1 MDAEFLV
8 FLVSNPFV
16 VNLMLEPLLTD
27 CKNLIQTFSNSLVVH
42 VFREANSCADR
53 LVRMGTEFIFDF
65 LT

>member
-8 FLVSNPFV
+8 YLVSNPFV

-27 CKNLIQTFSNSLVVH
+27 CKNLIKTFSNSLVVH

>member
-27 CKNLIQTFSNSLVVH
+27 CRNLIKTFSNSVVAH
-42 VFREANSCADR
+42 VFREANSCVDK
-53 LVRMGTEFIFDF
+53 LVRMGTEFTSDF